1 MRQRN
6 NLMAILIKNGTLIT
20 AAETFEADI
29 LVEGEQIARI
39 GKSLQAEGAQAIDAA
54 GKLVMPGGVDPHT
67 HFDLPMFGTVSS
79 DDHYTGH
86 KAAAFG
92 GTTTVIDFVPH
103 GPGSLESNIAAWH
116 DKADHKA
123 AI

>member
-1 MRQRN
+1 MT
-6 NLMAILIKNGTLIT
+6 LLIRNGTLVT
-20 AAETFEADI
+20 AAGSTRSDL
-29 LVEGEQIARI
+29 LVEGGTIARI
-39 GKSLQAEGAQAIDAA
+39 GPRLEAGSAQVIDAA

-92 GTTTVIDFVPH
+92 SPSFPSAPPAGGGGRGGGRAPPPPPR
-103 GPGSLESNIAAWH
+103 G
-116 DKADHKA
+116 
-123 AI
+123 